1 MKIKF
6 SAAIFLLCVVFSA
19 VSADAVNFKQT
30 DVQTFWKTFKAAIAK
45 NDKNALAEMTKFP
58 LSMPYGA
65 KSVKTRAD
73 FLKRYSEIFKGEA
86 DAAKCF
92 PKAELEKENAKHYI
106 VYCGFKATPNDA
118 ENKPIAYHF
127 ELTKTGWKFT
137 GLDNINE

>member
-6 SAAIFLLCVVFSA
+6 LSAILLCA
-19 VSADAVNFKQT
+19 VLSTISIGAANFKQT
-30 DVQTFWKTFKAAIAK
+30 DVQAFWKNFKSAIAK
-45 NDKNALAEMTKFP
+45 NDKNALAGMTKFP
-58 LSMPYGA
+58 LSMPYGV
-65 KSVKTRAD
+65 KSVKTKAD

-92 PKAELEKENAKHYI
+92 PKAKLEKETATRYV
-106 VYCGFKATPNDA
+106 VYCGFKATPNDE

-127 ELTKTGWKFT
+127 EFTKAGWKFA